1 MSDIAAEKRLELIR
15 CIREENERN
24 RMRIRTREHILYGKN
39 REEFEDTL
47 NESHFFDEQN
57 GYGEETEGGEKK
69 YKIPLSGL
77 WIRTL
82 LATVLFASYIILDF
96 SGAKVLETDAA
107 YLYDRISE
115 NYTPNV
121 IDFIEKITYTL
132 SNAFEETDSF

>member
-24 RMRIRTREHILYGKN
+24 RMRIRAREHILYGKKS
-39 REEFEDTL
+39 EEFEGTL
-47 NESHFFDEQN
+47 NENRFSYEQN
-57 GYGEETEGGEKK
+57 RYGEELESKEKK

-82 LATVLFASYIILDF
+82 LATVLFAAYIILDF
-96 SGAKVLETDAA
+96 SGAKALGADAA
-107 YLYDRISE
+107 YIYDRISE

-121 IDFIEKITYTL
+121 IDFIDKITYTL
-132 SNAFEETDSF
+132 SNVFEETDSF